1 LIRIWT
7 THLAV
12 AACLLS
18 GTAFGSPAHDE
29 INTSSSRLALPDH
42 AGRPTSVY
50 HRVPDRIDRASDT
63 GVPLQQEISGGPGS
77 DGTAVPSLGHY
88 AKEFFPDLWGGTKRV
103 FSRDNA
109 PLALI
114 GLGLTGLAFTVDHR
128 VQEYFLENEPM
139 KHPAYIGDRIGRG
152 YFPIGIGIALLGA
165 GEWLDDKKMADTG
178 AVTLEA
184 LLVTVIS
191 AEILKF
197 VTNRKRP
204 DDSDHLSFPSGHAS
218 STASVAASVSEM
230 YDWDL
235 RIAVPLYLVTAFVG
249 ASRIQTNE
257 HYLSDVIAGITLGT
271 LVGSSFAK
279 YQKEK
284 GREKNSA
291 TNISLMPVVDGSC
304 KGMVVNW
311 KF

>member
-1 LIRIWT
+1 
-7 THLAV
+7 
-12 AACLLS
+12 
-18 GTAFGSPAHDE
+18 
-29 INTSSSRLALPDH
+29 
-42 AGRPTSVY
+42 
-50 HRVPDRIDRASDT
+50 
-63 GVPLQQEISGGPGS
+63 
-77 DGTAVPSLGHY
+77 
-88 AKEFFPDLWGGTKRV
+88 
-103 FSRDNA
+103 
-109 PLALI
+109 
-114 GLGLTGLAFTVDHR
+114 
-128 VQEYFLENEPM
+128 
-139 KHPAYIGDRIGRG
+139 
-152 YFPIGIGIALLGA
+152 
-165 GEWLDDKKMADTG
+165 
-178 AVTLEA
+178 
-184 LLVTVIS
+184 
-191 AEILKF
+191 
-197 VTNRKRP
+197 
-204 DDSDHLSFPSGHAS
+204 
-218 STASVAASVSEM
+218 M